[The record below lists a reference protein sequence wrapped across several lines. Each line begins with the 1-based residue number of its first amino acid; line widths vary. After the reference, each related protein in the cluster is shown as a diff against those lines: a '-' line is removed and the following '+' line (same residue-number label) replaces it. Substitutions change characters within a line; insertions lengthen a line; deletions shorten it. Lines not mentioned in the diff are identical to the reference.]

1 MAKRKSAEGSMD
13 PDFDALANKRA
24 TSLGFH
30 FPTYVNQL
38 IQKDLSGG
46 EALVVQ
52 DEPVKYGGKKI

>member
-1 MAKRKSAEGSMD
+1 MD